1 MHILYNS
8 HSTLLYMTLRKIP
21 IYLWLTESHA
31 QLDRA
36 ELRITYSSY
45 VWHFLQKKFTIFQ
58 MNPQITPKQLLK

>member
-1 MHILYNS
+1 
-8 HSTLLYMTLRKIP
+8 MTLRKIP

-45 VWHFLQKKFTIFQ
+45 VWHLLPKKFTIFQ